1 VTTEATRQR
10 RSNPG
15 KPGKRLKLSKGVH
28 LGNRTFN
35 GAVPRCYVL
44 SGGVI
49 FVASIH
55 GNTVRL
61 RRSSRTVKRSN
72 VLPSRAVSGTR
83 LTLLPPC
90 LWRTQA
96 EVGNGQACGCERLV
110 SDTLTF
116 IVAL

>member
-1 VTTEATRQR
+1 MTTKATRQR

-55 GNTVRL
+55 GNIVRL
-61 RRSSRTVKRSN
+61 RPLV
-72 VLPSRAVSGTR
+72 PH
-83 LTLLPPC
+83 C
-90 LWRTQA
+90 QA
-96 EVGNGQACGCERLV
+96 LETCCRRELFRVPG
-110 SDTLTF
+110 
-116 IVAL
+116 